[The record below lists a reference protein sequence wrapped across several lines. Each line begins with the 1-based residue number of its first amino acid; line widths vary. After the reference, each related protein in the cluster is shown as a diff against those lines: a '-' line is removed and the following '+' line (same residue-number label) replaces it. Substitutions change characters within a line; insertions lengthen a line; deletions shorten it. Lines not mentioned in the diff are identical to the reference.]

1 MGDRRRRLVAW
12 AARRLPRFGVPSP
25 ARADPWAWLEPYPVP
40 PSAGAQR
47 TLSIAFVAAL
57 QRLPPDQRAAL
68 VLSDVLEF
76 PLSEVADILDCDV
89 TEAGHLLLRARAAI
103 DVPAQAC
110 ADGGREAEV
119 VARFTGAFE
128 RGDVAAIAALLAP
141 DAWLRM
147 RPLPVAYRGRAA
159 ARHFLAAVA
168 FPGGTETYRLVE
180 TRANDQPAFGCY
192 LRDPA
197 AAVDHACGLVML
209 TIDED
214 GRIAAIDRF
223 TDNSVLP
230 RFGLPRTLPSP
241 TELPHRDPGH
251 GPDRVDPAPRRR
263 QHRVVRLAGRHL
275 PGSTRRS
282 PRCARTGQSYM
293 VSVLAA
299 NPTAPIPAPA
309 AEQLLG
315 AIKAAFTLASG

>member
-25 ARADPWAWLEPYPVP
+25 AGPDPWAWLEPYPVAP
-40 PSAGAQR
+40 GAGAQR
-47 TLSIAFVAAL
+47 SLSIAFVAAL

-76 PLSEVADILDCDV
+76 PLTEVADILDCDV
-89 TEAGHLLLRARAAI
+89 TEVGHLLLRARAAI
-103 DVPAQAC
+103 GVPAQAC

-128 RGDVAAIAALLAP
+128 RGDIAAIAALLTQ

-159 ARHFLAAVA
+159 ARHFLSVVA
-168 FPGGTETYRLVE
+168 FPGGTPGYRLVG
-180 TRANDQPAFGCY
+180 TRSRANGQPAFGCY

-197 AAVDHACGLVML
+197 AAVDHACGLVVL
-209 TIDED
+209 TIDD

-223 TDNSVLP
+223 TDNSMLP
-230 RFGLPRTLPSP
+230 RFGLPRTLPAA
-241 TELPHRDPGH
+241 TELRGI
-251 GPDRVDPAPRRR
+251 
-263 QHRVVRLAGRHL
+263 QHRHVLQFRVAVTG
-275 PGSTRRS
+275 
-282 PRCARTGQSYM
+282 PR
-293 VSVLAA
+293 
-299 NPTAPIPAPA
+299 N
-309 AEQLLG
+309 
-315 AIKAAFTLASG
+315 